1 MLKHLG
7 ERVMIPTDYF
17 EMHQK
22 SHGLNGGTE
31 RGIDTQHEIS
41 QSSQYLWHNLVGEY
55 LILSVK
61 YFNFTSCLKLSIVCM
76 VWGKNYTKTVRNIA
90 FD

>member
-1 MLKHLG
+1 MLRFMNLMYVNLKLKEKTVNKYNFKLQLITYMLKYLG

-41 QSSQYLWHNLVGEY
+41 
-55 LILSVK
+55 
-61 YFNFTSCLKLSIVCM
+61 
-76 VWGKNYTKTVRNIA
+76 
-90 FD
+90 

>member
-1 MLKHLG
+1 MLKYLG
-7 ERVMIPTDYF
+7 GKGNDSTDYF

-41 QSSQYLWHNLVGEY
+41 
-55 LILSVK
+55 
-61 YFNFTSCLKLSIVCM
+61 
-76 VWGKNYTKTVRNIA
+76 
-90 FD
+90 